1 MRLRRRKDSAQD
13 DQAKQ
18 VLKGMSDVAQEKNK
32 KIEVSGG
39 RRRVPA
45 PPGVPGSVVTPSPS
59 PQESGE
65 AKAPDLK
72 ARRWDQ
78 GLEKPQLDYSE
89 FFSEDVGQLPGLCVW
104 QIENFVPT
112 LVDEAFHGKFYE
124 ADCYI
129 VLKVPGEDP
138 GPPPPASPNGDRG
151 RPVSP
156 PQTFLDENGSLS
168 WEIYYWIGQEA
179 TLDKKACSAIHAVN
193 LRNYLGAECRSVR
206 EEMGDE
212 SDEFLQVWGQTRARS
227 APPLSPSPPTLTAS
241 FLLGFR
247 QRHLLHRGRHGQRLL
262 HGGGHAVRHQVAP
275 GTGGFGARGGGLAAA
290 PSHRS
295 PLSSRLYRVYGKKNV
310 KLEPVALKGTSLDP
324 R

>member
-1 MRLRRRKDSAQD
+1 
-13 DQAKQ
+13 
-18 VLKGMSDVAQEKNK
+18 V
-32 KIEVSGG
+32 
-39 RRRVPA
+39 
-45 PPGVPGSVVTPSPS
+45 
-59 PQESGE
+59 
-65 AKAPDLK
+65 PDLK
-72 ARRWDQ
+72 TRRWDQ

-129 VLKVPGEDP
+129 VLKVREEDRGSSWDPLDP
-138 GPPPPASPNGDRG
+138 GWTPARGHG
-151 RPVSP
+151 RPISHPIP

-212 SDEFLQVWGQTRARS
+212 SDEFLQVRPTPGPAM
-227 APPLSPSPPTLTAS
+227 APGPASPTLTTS
-241 FLLGFR
+241 LPSGLR

-262 HGGGHAVRHQVAP
+262 HRRGHAICHQVPWGP
-275 GTGGFGARGGGLAAA
+275 GAGGTRGAGSVLRPTVAV
-290 PSHRS
+290 S
-295 PLSSRLYRVYGKKNV
+295 PPGCTVSMGRRTSSWSRWH
-310 KLEPVALKGTSLDP
+310 
-324 R
+324 